1 MLFSKKE
8 GAVVVNNVRNF
19 ADKMN
24 FKMSVV
30 SWVDAAKGRH
40 DMPTAPFHPHL
51 EADGRR
57 NEVEYHHR
65 LL

>member
-1 MLFSKKE
+1 M
-8 GAVVVNNVRNF
+8 VNNVRNF